1 MPGWNEV
8 LDEIKTAVTNPFDI
22 VRSRYL
28 SQYFE
33 KTGRN
38 VICYYSSWLQKP
50 HEESS
55 ISEADKNAFMSVIKG
70 LDKSKGLDLI
80 LHTPGGSLVAT
91 ESLVD
96 YLWTMF
102 DKNIRAIVPQI
113 AMSAGTL
120 IACSCKEIIMGT
132 HSSLGPIDP
141 QYSGYPAQGF
151 LDEFNRAKK
160 EIIENPATAYF
171 WRPIL
176 EKYHPTF
183 LGECYNAIELSK
195 EICGRW
201 LNENMFK
208 DDPKSSSNVKK
219 IIKALSDHNTSK
231 THSRHFS
238 LNTCKE
244 IGLKVKALEDNNDYQ
259 DCVLTL
265 HHAYMHTFA
274 NTDAIKI
281 IENQNGVRMVYGM
294 KRSS

>member
-22 VRSRYL
+22 VRSKYL

-33 KTGRN
+33 NTGRN
-38 VICYYSSWLQKP
+38 VICYYSSWLQKAN
-50 HEESS
+50 EESS
-55 ISEADKNAFMSVIKG
+55 ISEADKNAFMAVIKG
-70 LDKSKGLDLI
+70 LDRSKGLDLI

-120 IACSCKEIIMGT
+120 IACSCKEIIMGKQ
-132 HSSLGPIDP
+132 SSLGPIDP
-141 QYSGYPAQGF
+141 QYGGFPAQGF
-151 LDEFNRAKK
+151 IDEFNKAKE
-160 EIIENPATAYF
+160 EIIENPATAML

-176 EKYHPTF
+176 ERYHPTF

-195 EICGRW
+195 EICERW
-201 LNENMFK
+201 LKDNMFEGERK
-208 DDPKSSSNVKK
+208 NSDVKK

-238 LNTCKE
+238 LNTCKD
-244 IGLKVKALEDNNDYQ
+244 IGLKVKALEDDNGYQ

-274 NTDAIKI
+274 NTDAVKI
-281 IENQNGVRMVYGM
+281 IENQNGVRMVYSI
-294 KRSS
+294 KK

>member
-33 KTGRN
+33 RTGRN

-50 HEESS
+50 NEESS
-55 ISEADKNAFMSVIKG
+55 ISEADKNAFMAVIKG
-70 LDKSKGLDLI
+70 LDRSRGLDLI

-102 DKNIRAIVPQI
+102 NKDIRAIVPQI

-120 IACSCKEIIMGT
+120 IACSCKEITMGT

-151 LDEFNRAKK
+151 LDEFNKAKE
-160 EIIENPATAYF
+160 EIIKNPAAAYF

-195 EICGRW
+195 EICERW
-201 LNENMFK
+201 LKENMFK
-208 DDPKSSSNVKK
+208 DDQKGTLNVKK

-238 LNTCKE
+238 LNTCQS
-244 IGLKVKALEDNNDYQ
+244 IGLKVKPLEDDNDYQ

-274 NTDAIKI
+274 NTDAVKI
-281 IENQNGVRMVYGM
+281 IENQNGVRMVYST
-294 KRSS
+294 KRNM

>member
-33 KTGRN
+33 RTGRN

-50 HEESS
+50 NEESS
-55 ISEADKNAFMSVIKG
+55 ISEADKNAFMAVIKG
-70 LDKSKGLDLI
+70 LDRSRGLDLI

-102 DKNIRAIVPQI
+102 NKDIRAIVPQI

-120 IACSCKEIIMGT
+120 IACSCKEITMGT

-151 LDEFNRAKK
+151 LDEFNKAKE
-160 EIIENPATAYF
+160 EIIKNPAAAYF

-195 EICGRW
+195 EICERW
-201 LNENMFK
+201 LKENMFK
-208 DDPKSSSNVKK
+208 DDQKGTLNVKK
-219 IIKALSDHNTSK
+219 IIKALSAHNTSK

-238 LNTCKE
+238 LNTCQS
-244 IGLKVKALEDNNDYQ
+244 IGLKVKPLEDDNDYQ

-274 NTDAIKI
+274 NTDAVKI
-281 IENQNGVRMVYGM
+281 IENQNGVRMVYST
-294 KRSS
+294 KRNM

>member
-102 DKNIRAIVPQI
+102 DKNIRAVVPQI

-120 IACSCKEIIMGT
+120 IACSCKEIIMGKQ
-132 HSSLGPIDP
+132 SSLGPIDP
-141 QYSGYPAQGF
+141 QYGGFPAQGF
-151 LDEFNRAKK
+151 IDEFNKAKE
-160 EIIENPATAYF
+160 EISENPATAML

-195 EICGRW
+195 EICDRW
-201 LNENMFK
+201 LKENMFEHEE
-208 DDPKSSSNVKK
+208 KSPNVKK
-219 IIKALSDHNTSK
+219 VIKALSDHNSSK
-231 THSRHFS
+231 THGRHFS
-238 LNTCKE
+238 LNTCKK
-244 IGLKVKALEDNNDYQ
+244 IGLKVKALEENNDYQ

-274 NTDAIKI
+274 NTDAVKI

>member
-28 SQYFE
+28 SQYF
-33 KTGRN
+33 KLTGRN

-50 HEESS
+50 NEEAS

-120 IACSCKEIIMGT
+120 IACSCNEIIMGT

-141 QYSGYPAQGF
+141 QYGGFPAQGF
-151 LDEFNRAKK
+151 LDEFNKAKE
-160 EIIENPATAYF
+160 EIIKNPAAAYF

-195 EICGRW
+195 EICERW

-219 IIKALSDHNTSK
+219 IIKTLSDHNTSK

-238 LNTCKE
+238 LNTCKK

-274 NTDAIKI
+274 NTDAVKI

>member
-1 MPGWNEV
+1 MPSWNEV

-28 SQYFE
+28 SQYLK
-33 KTGRN
+33 KTERN

-50 HEESS
+50 NEDSS
-55 ISEADKNAFMSVIKG
+55 ISDADKNAFMAVIKG
-70 LDKSKGLDLI
+70 LDRSKGLDLI

-102 DKNIRAIVPQI
+102 DKDIRAIVPQI

-120 IACSCKEIIMGT
+120 IACSCKEIIMGKQ
-132 HSSLGPIDP
+132 SSLGPIDP
-141 QYSGYPAQGF
+141 QYGGFPAQGF
-151 LDEFNRAKK
+151 LDEFNKAKE
-160 EIIENPATAYF
+160 EIIENPATAML

-183 LGECYNAIELSK
+183 LGECFNAIELSK
-195 EICGRW
+195 EICERW
-201 LNENMFK
+201 LKENMFK
-208 DDPKSSSNVKK
+208 DAPKSSSNVKK

-231 THSRHFS
+231 THGRHFS
-238 LNTCKE
+238 LNRCKE
-244 IGLKVKALEDNNDYQ
+244 IGLRIKELENNNEYQ

-274 NTDAIKI
+274 NTDAVKI
-281 IENQNGVRMVYGM
+281 IENQNGVRMVYST
-294 KRSS
+294 KRNM